1 MHFMAN
7 APDVP
12 NGSTKWCNRM
22 LQLRGWQVISVPVV
36 EWSREG
42 SQADQK
48 RAYLLQRFAQAG
60 VQLPGACI
68 QIL

>member
-12 NGSTKWCNRM
+12 NGSTVWRNRM

-36 EWSREG
+36 QWQRQLGGGFEK
-42 SQADQK
+42 Q
-48 RAYLLQRFAQAG
+48 RAYLLQCCAQAEVRLLG
-60 VQLPGACI
+60 
-68 QIL
+68 